1 LEINYG
7 NYYNT
12 HTRLQ
17 EMVMVE
23 DEKKRRGR
31 MGNVEEATMNLER
44 NKDMAMKRIPKIDKF
59 GRAYATGERDFR
71 I

>member
-1 LEINYG
+1 
-7 NYYNT
+7 
-12 HTRLQ
+12 
-17 EMVMVE
+17 MVE